1 MPRIPTEGL
10 KQAAE
15 LTGYEQAYLF
25 KCPESRLRD

>member
-10 KQAAE
+10 KLSAGFGLGFGLVE
-15 LTGYEQAYLF
+15 F